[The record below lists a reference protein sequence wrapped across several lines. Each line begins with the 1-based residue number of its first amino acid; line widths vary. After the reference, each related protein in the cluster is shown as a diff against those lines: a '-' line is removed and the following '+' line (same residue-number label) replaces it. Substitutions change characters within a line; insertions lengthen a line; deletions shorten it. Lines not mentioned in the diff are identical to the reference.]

1 MWKHPLSFVS
11 SKIRLLFHGR
21 IHQKCDHLRYLMKTS
36 PEWTLLWPH
45 VWCMMVESSL
55 DPYLETCWPLP
66 TNTLRWE
73 QMGPP
78 EWSTGFKSTVAP
90 PYLWCGPIPRV
101 SFLICKT
108 ETAVAVLFLLH
119 RVWRILWKYKCFVNT
134 TSSYNYWCSY
144 GTQNW
149 ESL

>member
-45 VWCMMVESSL
+45 VWYMMVVFSL
-55 DPYLETCWPLP
+55 DPYLETCWSLP
-66 TNTLRWE
+66 TNTIRWE

-78 EWSTGFKSTVAP
+78 KWSTGFQSTAAP
-90 PYLWCGPIPRV
+90 PDLWCGPIPRV
-101 SFLICKT
+101 SVLICKI
-108 ETAVAVLFLLH
+108 ETALAVLFLLPQGME
-119 RVWRILWKYKCFVNT
+119 NT
-134 TSSYNYWCSY
+134 LKIQVLCKHNISSYLLFIPPHS
-144 GTQNW
+144 G
-149 ESL
+149 LGK